1 MVDFKEIVQEKLK
14 EIMAMSMKLPNN
26 ITTDGPCMICLSEKE
41 LNDIKEGKPMPSW
54 KFLPWVME
62 FLGIPLR
69 VKDPPPPAEDSATDK
84 EWDEETLKKHN
95 DKKKKKAKEKEAARK
110 AEEAKAAAKLERANK
125 RHEALEQGLSL
136 EDLGLQDSEEEIIIE
151 DCSLDQLVLQ
161 ENDDQTLPAVDRF
174 ILLGFPQTETH
185 CAKLREFNIDFD
197 RILFLSEDENEE
209 EPGKEVTKRMTEIDE
224 TAYDFAAEQEIANAQ
239 AAVVKAY
246 LESEDYKNY
255 RLKIMRGGRDLAE
268 GEEEEEKTVDVKEVM
283 ELKDCTGTIDEVHF
297 KIRSRLDPFF
307 CRPDDTTDDIRTS
320 ADYEEEEIHRMPKC
334 DFGDY
339 CPVTYVDDGFLVKG
353 GTDEEGGDPNELY
366 VNGKRYFFA
375 GTKEM
380 EKFKKQP
387 SKYMIV
393 QAQGAS
399 LPIQP
404 PAPKFMITGTKCAGV
419 TTQINMLCEKFKLD
433 PLELEDAFNKKQADE
448 LKARQRQR
456 LL

>member
-380 EKFKKQP
+380 EKFKKQT